1 MIFSATAVGERPPTS
16 ADYTATRQPPAGA
29 RSRRLTG
36 LHPAVCTGISSRLA
50 GQPPPAAA
58 GGTCWSSRSRVDRRP
73 SSVALRRW
81 THAAVRPPSVSPD
94 STTTS
99 EIPSFHQPHPN
110 STAIR
115 AFCRR
120 QADSRTDCMSQ
131 LATSAAR
138 TVSDSS
144 TDCAS
149 RTTAARAS
157 CVDDNTRLHTA
168 AARASTVASLDRSVS
183 AKNCMRRQLD
193 HDAEL
198 SGYSEPGRTW
208 SVDGDDVRLDVVERT
223 STGRVGTRWRTTEAR
238 TGCHRHHRGAE
249 VTERAGLRTG
259 EGGEMSQSVGFRTGL
274 GGKLSERAGM
284 RTGGRQAWPTVSSAE
299 RQSCSGRTTQPMQ
312 MHARPS
318 LQDWKQSTL
327 EDRAQRIRADQGPA
341 AAVEERDGVGDDV
354 VDGRYWRWIKRHIH
368 LPTAAASRLYRARP
382 TRAQLDRHQPTA
394 ASQLLDN
401 KHDATRSD
409 RGKQLDHR
417 RAGGSDRGQLVM
429 NSSQLGHHHLA
440 RSHRSSQLGNKHS
453 TRSDRGAQLALQRA
467 GGSDRGR
474 LVMTSSELDGHVAG
488 GSERRRQV
496 VINSQTDPQNVCF
509 SRRAPVSHVTSS
521 SAGLRSRGSASAERV
536 CRTPQSRPSSVRLQL
551 TTTDN
556 NDNLLKV
563 QPHPLTHSWLTAGVQ
578 LVSK

>member
-1 MIFSATAVGERPPTS
+1 
-16 ADYTATRQPPAGA
+16 
-29 RSRRLTG
+29 
-36 LHPAVCTGISSRLA
+36 
-50 GQPPPAAA
+50 
-58 GGTCWSSRSRVDRRP
+58 
-73 SSVALRRW
+73 
-81 THAAVRPPSVSPD
+81 VRPPSVSPD

-120 QADSRTDCMSQ
+120 QADSRTGCMSQ
-131 LATSAAR
+131 LATSGAR

-149 RTTAARAS
+149 RTTATRGRF
-157 CVDDNTRLHTA
+157 VDDNTRLRT

-193 HDAEL
+193 RDAEL

-208 SVDGDDVRLDVVERT
+208 SVDGDDGRLDVVERT

-238 TGCHRHHRGAE
+238 TGCYRHHHGAE

-259 EGGEMSQSVGFRTGL
+259 EGGEMSQSVGFRTGK
-274 GGKLSERAGM
+274 GGKSSERAGL

-312 MHARPS
+312 IHARQS

-327 EDRAQRIRADQGPA
+327 EDRAQRIRTDQGPA

-368 LPTAAASRLYRARP
+368 LPTAAASRLHRARP
-382 TRAQLDRHQPTA
+382 TRAQLDLHQPTA
-394 ASQLLDN
+394 TSDTSSQPLHN
-401 KHDATRSD
+401 THTTSSD
-409 RGKQLDHR
+409 RDPQLKQQH
-417 RAGGSDRGQLVM
+417 AGGSDRGQLVIT
-429 NSSQLGHHHLA
+429 SSQLGHHHYPA
-440 RSHRSSQLGNKHS
+440 RSHRSSQLGNKHT
-453 TRSDRGAQLALQRA
+453 TRSDRGPQLDLQRA
-467 GGSDRGR
+467 GGPDRGR

-563 QPHPLTHSWLTAGVQ
+563 QPHPLTHSWLTAGVP
-578 LVSK
+578 